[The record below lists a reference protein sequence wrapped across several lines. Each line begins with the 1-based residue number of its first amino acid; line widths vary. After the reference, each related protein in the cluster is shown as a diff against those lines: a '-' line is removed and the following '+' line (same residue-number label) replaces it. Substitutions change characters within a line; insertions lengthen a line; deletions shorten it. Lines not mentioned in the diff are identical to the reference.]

1 MTRIAPLILM
11 LSLAGCSPSAPDT
24 PIGQVGDSSTAPD
37 AGTTPNPGASAIPAE
52 PARPVPAQLPE
63 VVAYVNGEAISRA
76 DVEMGITELE
86 ARAGQPVPADQ
97 RDVVVRDVLNQLIG
111 YRLLLQE
118 TRARRTS
125 VPEADVDATIA
136 DLRAQVPSEEAF
148 FETLQLRQMTLE
160 ELRTEA
166 RQSLQVN
173 ALLESEIGA
182 APPVTEE
189 EIVEFYEQ
197 NPAGFQQDE
206 RVRASHILLSF
217 PENPDAAAKEETRA
231 RAADV
236 LNLVRTGA
244 GFAAVA
250 MQYSDDPG
258 SRANGGD
265 LGYFQRGQMVPPFEQ
280 AAFSLA
286 TAQTSD
292 LVESSFGYHIIQVTE
307 RQAPQTIPLAEV
319 RQEVLQFLE
328 GRNRDLQMQAFVD
341 SLRASS
347 QVNVYI

>member
-1 MTRIAPLILM
+1 VTRSTILILM
-11 LSLAGCSPSAPDT
+11 LSLTGCSPSTPDT
-24 PIGQVGDSSTAPD
+24 PIGQTGDDRTAPD
-37 AGTTPNPGASAIPAE
+37 PDTAPNPGASAIPAA

-76 DVEMGITELE
+76 DVETGIAELE
-86 ARAGQPVPADQ
+86 ARAGQPVPADR

-118 TRARRTS
+118 TRERLTS

-160 ELRTEA
+160 MLRTEA

-182 APPVTEE
+182 AAPVTEE
-189 EIVEFYEQ
+189 EIVEFYGQ
-197 NPAGFQQDE
+197 NPSDFQQDE

-217 PENPDAAAKEETRA
+217 PENPNAATKEETRA

-236 LNLVRTGA
+236 LNLVKTGA
-244 GFAAVA
+244 EFAAVA

-280 AAFSLA
+280 VAFSLA
-286 TAQTSD
+286 TAQISD
-292 LVESSFGYHIIQVTE
+292 LVESSFGYHIIQVTD
-307 RQAPQTIPLAEV
+307 RQAPRTIPLDEV
-319 RQEVLQFLE
+319 RQEVLQFLTD
-328 GRNRDLQMQAFVD
+328 RNRDLQMQVFVD
-341 SLRASS
+341 SLRAGS
-347 QVNVYI
+347 QVDIYI